1 MAAKVQNRP
10 THKGF
15 QQGDLAVHKGKL
27 CVISY
32 INWRPIPPDVTV
44 RISGEEIDTD
54 LSRLSRPTAHDKRL
68 FAYLTQ
74 RAQKKKSAKETMFGL
89 VYTHGKSA
97 KETRIHTKPS
107 VKETRICRSLER
119 AQKKQEFAMKCLS
132 LSSQLS
138 TEEQHFSNTI
148 LKINKPCKMSRE
160 ISKLEV
166 QTAKNHTPKRHVL
179 TVSGFIRVILINSV
193 NHTPSDVFG
202 VVLLFYAK
210 QITMNIKF
218 DNRVKYILFDPVDD
232 EWNSDVCR
240 KILSA
245 FALHAPYW
253 KLRCLQYPHG
263 RVTRTNFDDCRW
275 DENEIFEADLH
286 NSWVAKICDAIGR
299 YYKSIDKEYNY
310 QFMTYCEEN
319 GMEDEDDMRDE
330 MENSPEDC
338 MLIEF
343 DEDFPFENQSEDR
356 ADFIHKLIKM
366 CMENP
371 QVKFGCTLVPNF
383 KIVGS
388 ELFKLEKYTL
398 DTVRGIYRKQCPM
411 LYTNDWAADECML
424 TILAVGRKYNF
435 DYLLHL
441 VDDFS
446 RWRLKNEHKNDSEL
460 QWAAQHPHFNQLI
473 NINTLCVPPVTY
485 KELATEAVVAFRRV
499 CPSLSLQSMFRI
511 DDELDCIVR
520 YIVDA
525 INWVW
530 SLVTT
535 PRQTDESICPFQM
548 DLCIAVGTPVSV
560 EVSETVG
567 SPRDRDE
574 DEKGNDADDDDPK
587 RWYNAVDD
595 IKKNLDASNLKY
607 YYKTKPQNTFADIY
621 HGFASKHTLKGSY
634 LHRKR
639 LITMIDRR
647 KCVPDDIWMYEA
659 PDGRYIPKD
668 AVGEWYI
675 DSSFN
680 WLGPSTE
687 TEGSFGAKSHCK
699 AKTLTLSFHAKAQN
713 VIKCY
718 LFWNGEM
725 MRFMADD
732 IKTVLPCLFNPQRQ
746 TNRNEE
752 EEKALDALI
761 KDLEGKLVDEEFD
774 EFVASYRH

>member
-107 VKETRICRSLER
+107 VKNKNLQKKKSAKETMFGLVYTHGKSSKETRIHTKPSVKETRICRSLER
-119 AQKKQEFAMKCLS
+119 AQKKQEFAMKCFS

-253 KLRCLQYPHG
+253 KLRCLQYQHG
-263 RVTRTNFDDCRW
+263 RVTRSNFDDCRW

-286 NSWVAKICDAIGR
+286 NSWVAKRCDAIGR

-343 DEDFPFENQSEDR
+343 DEDFPFENEDR
-356 ADFIHKLIKM
+356 AEFIHKLIKM

-441 VDDFS
+441 VDYFT
-446 RWRLKNEHKNDSEL
+446 RW
-460 QWAAQHPHFNQLI
+460 LI
-473 NINTLCVPPVTY
+473 QYP
-485 KELATEAVVAFRRV
+485 
-499 CPSLSLQSMFRI
+499 
-511 DDELDCIVR
+511 D
-520 YIVDA
+520 
-525 INWVW
+525 
-530 SLVTT
+530 
-535 PRQTDESICPFQM
+535 
-548 DLCIAVGTPVSV
+548 
-560 EVSETVG
+560 
-567 SPRDRDE
+567 
-574 DEKGNDADDDDPK
+574 
-587 RWYNAVDD
+587 
-595 IKKNLDASNLKY
+595 
-607 YYKTKPQNTFADIY
+607 KT
-621 HGFASKHTLKGSY
+621 
-634 LHRKR
+634 
-639 LITMIDRR
+639 
-647 KCVPDDIWMYEA
+647 
-659 PDGRYIPKD
+659 
-668 AVGEWYI
+668 
-675 DSSFN
+675 
-680 WLGPSTE
+680 
-687 TEGSFGAKSHCK
+687 
-699 AKTLTLSFHAKAQN
+699 
-713 VIKCY
+713 
-718 LFWNGEM
+718 
-725 MRFMADD
+725 
-732 IKTVLPCLFNPQRQ
+732 
-746 TNRNEE
+746 
-752 EEKALDALI
+752 
-761 KDLEGKLVDEEFD
+761 
-774 EFVASYRH
+774 